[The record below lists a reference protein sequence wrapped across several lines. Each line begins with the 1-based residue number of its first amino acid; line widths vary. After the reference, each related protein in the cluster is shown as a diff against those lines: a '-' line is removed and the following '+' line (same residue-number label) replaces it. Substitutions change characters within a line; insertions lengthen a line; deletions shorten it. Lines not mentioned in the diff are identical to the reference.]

1 LTGKGFFFYT
11 ASPSSTARL
20 FSTASTVEGTE
31 TTPLLSGRQRT
42 FAWNNSSSTDRK
54 GKGKMTT
61 TEKVRRG
68 LDKLAVKNQVGLST
82 SQLML
87 VNEDLKP
94 GEH

>member
-1 LTGKGFFFYT
+1 
-11 ASPSSTARL
+11 
-20 FSTASTVEGTE
+20 
-31 TTPLLSGRQRT
+31 
-42 FAWNNSSSTDRK
+42 
-54 GKGKMTT
+54 MTT